1 MPIERVVL
9 IVLDGVGI
17 GESPDAV
24 LYGDQGSNTLVNLAR
39 VQRGLF
45 LPRLARLGLGNIT
58 EIQGVACQAGPLGC
72 YGKMRE
78 QSKGKDTTSGHWE
91 LAGLVLKKPFPTYPQ
106 GFPPEIME
114 EIERRSGRK
123 WLGNKAASG
132 TVIIEELGEQHLRTG
147 YPIIYTSADSV
158 LQIAAHERV
167 ISLPELYRICEIA
180 RYVCQGEHAVGRI
193 IARPFSGEPGAFKR
207 TANRKDYSLVPP
219 ADTVLDHLVQKGLE
233 VWGVGKI
240 EDVFAHRG
248 ITRSNHTPDNL
259 SGMEYTME
267 LLEKDFKGLVF
278 TNLVDFDSKYGHRND
293 PAGFAKALAEFDEML
308 AQLLL
313 KLKAADMLI
322 ITADHGCDPT
332 TASTDHSREY
342 VPLLVYGPSLLQGVN
357 LGVRDTFADVAATIA
372 EIFRLPQ
379 PPHSRSFLPEVCYA
393 GI

>member
-1 MPIERVVL
+1 MHIERVVL

-17 GESPDAV
+17 GELPDAA

-45 LPRLARLGLGNIT
+45 LPRLTRLGLGNIT
-58 EIQGVACQAGPLGC
+58 DIQGVAFQESPLGC

-106 GFPPEIME
+106 GFPPEILE

-132 TVIIEELGEQHLRTG
+132 TVIIEELGEQHIRTG

-158 LQIAAHERV
+158 LQIAAHED
-167 ISLPELYRICEIA
+167 IIPLAELYRICEIA
-180 RYVCQGEHAVGRI
+180 RDVCRDEHAVGRI
-193 IARPFSGEPGAFKR
+193 IARPFSGEPGSFKR

-219 ADTVLDHLVQKGLE
+219 ADTVLDQLVKKGLE

-240 EDVFAHRG
+240 EDVFAHQG
-248 ITRSNHTPDNL
+248 ITRSNHTTDNP

-267 LLEKDFKGLVF
+267 LLEKDFKGLIF

-293 PAGFAKALAEFDEML
+293 PAGFARALAEFDEML
-308 AQLLL
+308 DQLLP
-313 KLKAADMLI
+313 KLKAEDMLI

-332 TASTDHSREY
+332 TDSTDHSREY
-342 VPLLVYGPSLLQGVN
+342 VPLLVYGPSLIQGVN

-372 EIFRLPQ
+372 DIFSLPQ
-379 PPHSRSFLPEVCYA
+379 PLNSRSFLPEVYHA

>member
-1 MPIERVVL
+1 M
-9 IVLDGVGI
+9 VLDGVGI
-17 GESPDAV
+17 GESPDAG

-180 RYVCQGEHAVGRI
+180 RDVCQGEHAVGRI
-193 IARPFSGEPGAFKR
+193 IARPFSGEPGAF
-207 TANRKDYSLVPP
+207 
-219 ADTVLDHLVQKGLE
+219 
-233 VWGVGKI
+233 
-240 EDVFAHRG
+240 
-248 ITRSNHTPDNL
+248 
-259 SGMEYTME
+259 
-267 LLEKDFKGLVF
+267 
-278 TNLVDFDSKYGHRND
+278 
-293 PAGFAKALAEFDEML
+293 
-308 AQLLL
+308 
-313 KLKAADMLI
+313 
-322 ITADHGCDPT
+322 
-332 TASTDHSREY
+332 
-342 VPLLVYGPSLLQGVN
+342 
-357 LGVRDTFADVAATIA
+357 
-372 EIFRLPQ
+372 
-379 PPHSRSFLPEVCYA
+379 
-393 GI
+393 